1 MTRKL
6 RTAAER
12 LPSPSRT
19 NGGNPRLLS

>member
-6 RTAAER
+6 RR
-12 LPSPSRT
+12 RPNDPSPSRT